1 MHRIIEGKL
10 LTSAN
15 ITDGLVVQ
23 SMAGYPVTFFKQP
36 NFTIDGIEV
45 LKRDITFTNAV
56 EQELA
61 HVPYSLVPWMYRTDY
76 DILLEVNEQRGGDL
90 SDFIALLNSSNLTE
104 QLTMEVSDQPITV
117 FVPTNEALSTIVTG
131 DTLDTD
137 SWTHQLLLNHL
148 VVGNF
153 VTTSWLR
160 NPTGKNISD
169 TELQLT
175 TQAGNVLDVLVG
187 DKNVTINGTIRIIQK
202 DVLSF
207 TGVLHIIDLPL
218 VTWR

>member
-1 MHRIIEGKL
+1 MHRIIEGQV
-10 LTSAN
+10 LTYAD

-36 NFTIDGIEV
+36 NFTIDGTEV
-45 LKRDITFTNAV
+45 LKRDITYTNAV
-56 EQELA
+56 EQELV
-61 HVPYSLVPWMYRTDY
+61 HVPHSLVPWMYRTDY
-76 DILLEVNEQRGGDL
+76 DVLLEVNEQRGGDL
-90 SDFIALLNSSNLTE
+90 TDFIALLNSSNLTE
-104 QLTMEVSDQPITV
+104 LLTMAVGDRPITV
-117 FVPTNEALSTIVTG
+117 FIPTNEALSTIVTG

-137 SWTHQLLLNHL
+137 SRTYQLLLNHL

-153 VTTSWLR
+153 VINSWLR
-160 NPTGKNISD
+160 IPTGKRISD

-175 TQAGNVLDVLVG
+175 TQAGNVLNVLVG
-187 DKNVTINGTIRIIQK
+187 DKDVTINGNIRIIQK

-218 VTWR
+218 VT

>member
-1 MHRIIEGKL
+1 
-10 LTSAN
+10 
-15 ITDGLVVQ
+15 
-23 SMAGYPVTFFKQP
+23 
-36 NFTIDGIEV
+36 
-45 LKRDITFTNAV
+45 
-56 EQELA
+56 
-61 HVPYSLVPWMYRTDY
+61 MYRTDY